1 MQEKRLSI
9 KHVELE
15 DNEEE
20 KHIKNRNKNSSK
32 ENRMKRNRKSI
43 EILGIEEDADDALEY
58 RVKWG
63 QRGVTLFCF
72 CAVLC
77 FIIGSGGS
85 ATTTPI
91 FVLRV
96 ASIVFFVITMCFSAL
111 MYYKNISFAMIR
123 RLLQELNVVVI
134 VILTIS
140 NFIIEITRPF
150 DGVSPFMGFVYM
162 LFVNTFVFVD
172 ALKLKSRFFVLVV
185 GSFFLVINLYNIHG
199 LTIKNWQNGIVL
211 FQYTIDGQKH
221 SIMKRSVQRSMFIQI
236 TLFCMNGLFVMFKD
250 KRMELMIF
258 ATGNIYRKTGTGFI
272 KDVVKD
278 ESFVKRKTN
287 DNNKK
292 KEFEV
297 GFSIERSISYKNKKN
312 RGAKI

>member
-32 ENRMKRNRKSI
+32 ENRMKRDRKSI

-72 CAVLC
+72 FSVLC

-96 ASIVFFVITMCFSAL
+96 ASIVFFVITMC
-111 MYYKNISFAMIR
+111 
-123 RLLQELNVVVI
+123 
-134 VILTIS
+134 
-140 NFIIEITRPF
+140 
-150 DGVSPFMGFVYM
+150 
-162 LFVNTFVFVD
+162 
-172 ALKLKSRFFVLVV
+172 LKSA
-185 GSFFLVINLYNIHG
+185 GPS
-199 LTIKNWQNGIVL
+199 
-211 FQYTIDGQKH
+211 
-221 SIMKRSVQRSMFIQI
+221 
-236 TLFCMNGLFVMFKD
+236 
-250 KRMELMIF
+250 
-258 ATGNIYRKTGTGFI
+258 
-272 KDVVKD
+272 
-278 ESFVKRKTN
+278 
-287 DNNKK
+287 
-292 KEFEV
+292 
-297 GFSIERSISYKNKKN
+297 
-312 RGAKI
+312 